1 MEKKLPLAS
10 FLALAAIGWADGSLQ
25 RIEREGLA
33 RAATACGITGNDL
46 ATLERAA
53 VEHRTLDG
61 VDLGGLSRWEQVL
74 TYALASWFAAL
85 DGVIS
90 TSEHETMVRIGDKL
104 GLDAALRARSGRSER
119 HRLPPGRGTPR
130 SLRLREA
137 RRTSPRTTPP
147 ARRRRL
153 SAHAVGPA
161 PRRSAR
167 AVLRVASISRVY

>member
-85 DGVIS
+85 DGMIS

-104 GLDAALRARSGRSER
+104 GLDAALRARAAAAANDIACLPGAGRPDRYDFVKLVE
-119 HRLPPGRGTPR
+119 
-130 SLRLREA
+130 RLRE
-137 RRTSPRTTPP
+137 
-147 ARRRRL
+147 RL
-153 SAHAVGPA
+153 PQLAGEG
-161 PRRSAR
+161 
-167 AVLRVASISRVY
+167 